1 VETLDGVK
9 EDVELEVT
17 VTRGGKSTVGTVELK
32 QERRHALVG
41 SGEGTLL
48 DD

>member
-1 VETLDGVK
+1 ME

-17 VTRGGKSTVGTVELK
+17 VTRGGKGTVGTMELE
-32 QERRHALVG
+32 QERRHTLVE
-41 SGEGTLL
+41 SGERTLF